1 MVTIQKWSV
10 TGVMTIPVINATINF
25 STGPSFAQAMLINQ
39 GILGTN
45 VFADAAAVIVDVSD
59 QVDTIKTSRGRNATS
74 DVFQTGT
81 LSLRI
86 VDENGDFN
94 PQNTAGPY
102 YNLLSP
108 MRKVQIT
115 ATYDGVTYPIFS
127 GFITGYDTVTP
138 RNAGE
143 LAYTTITAVDAMRLA
158 QNAQISTVTGAAA
171 GNLSGTRVNQIL
183 DQIAWPSTMRD
194 VDAGL
199 TTLQADPGTAR
210 TALAAMQTA
219 TTSEYGSIYV
229 NASGSFVFQDRTVTV
244 SSVANTPTVFNDDGT
259 NIAYSNA
266 VWKLDDTLIF
276 NSASI
281 TATGLATQTATN
293 TASIDKYFIHSYN
306 QQNLLMQTT
315 TVAKD
320 YALAYVASRAETSIR
335 CDLLELDLYTNNYD
349 LGIKAALGLDF
360 FDNVTITT
368 NQPGASA
375 ITKTLQVFGVSMYIR
390 PNNWKVSF
398 TTLEPIIDGFIIGT
412 QYGVLGTNV
421 FSY

>member
-1 MVTIQKWSV
+1 
-10 TGVMTIPVINATINF
+10 MTIPVINAIINF
-25 STGPSFAQAMLINQ
+25 STGPGFSQAMILGS

-45 VFADAAAVIVDVSD
+45 VLADSASVIVDVSD
-59 QVDTIKTSRGRNATS
+59 QVDTITTSRGRNAAS

-81 LSLRI
+81 MSLRI

-127 GFITGYDTVTP
+127 GFITGYNTVTP

-143 LAYTTITAVDAMRLA
+143 LAYTTITAVDALRLA
-158 QNAQISTVTGAAA
+158 QNAQISTVTGATA
-171 GNLSGTRVNQIL
+171 GNLSGTRINQIL
-183 DQIAWPSTMRD
+183 DEIEWPASMRD
-194 VDAGL
+194 IDAGN
-199 TTLQADPGTAR
+199 TTLQNDPGTAR
-210 TALAAMQTA
+210 TALAAMLTVS
-219 TTSEYGSIYV
+219 TSEYGAVYV
-229 NASGSFVFQDRTVTV
+229 DASGSFVFQDRDVTAG
-244 SSVANTPTVFNDDGT
+244 SIGNIATVFNDNGT
-259 NIAYSNA
+259 DIAYSNA

-281 TATGLATQTATN
+281 TATGLATQTASN
-293 TASIDKYFIHSYN
+293 AASIAKYFIHSYN

-315 TVAKD
+315 TEALN
-320 YALAYVASRAETSIR
+320 YAQAYVASRQETSIR

-375 ITKTLQVFGVSMYIR
+375 LVKTLQVFGVSMYIR
-390 PNNWKVSF
+390 PGNWKVSF
-398 TTLEPIIDGFIIGT
+398 ITLEPVIDAFILNYSQLDT
-412 QYGVLGTNV
+412 GVL
-421 FSY
+421 SY